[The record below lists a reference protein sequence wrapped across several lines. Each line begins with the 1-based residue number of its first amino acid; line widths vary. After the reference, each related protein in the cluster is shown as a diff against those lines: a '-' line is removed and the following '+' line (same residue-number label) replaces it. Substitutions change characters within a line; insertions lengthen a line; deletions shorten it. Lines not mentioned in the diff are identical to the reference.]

1 MKNKKYFKLF
11 TILFILITLFI
22 TYKSFAQNNNALYE
36 YQYVSSWDGTETKK
50 DVREGGIG
58 GVFNY
63 ILTFMTIGI
72 VLLILYRI
80 LTGAIKKGTTDN
92 IYQSKEGNKSIKIA
106 GVALLLL
113 IVSYSV
119 LTFVNPSVKGWS
131 LSGNIGDI
139 VYNDKEGTINSSNI
153 CGGNSL
159 KDITSQELI
168 KKFEGYTAC
177 PYWDN
182 DSYSIGYGY
191 HFNDENLVKE
201 FKDAGVDQ
209 TVIDKIVKE
218 YVPATNKSLGVKD
231 GTQSCG
237 TTLPSITKE
246 QASKLIPKKL
256 ERAKKD
262 AITFAG
268 GESVF
273 KSHPEDMQKVL
284 IDMAYNLGLGG
295 LNKFE
300 KMKKALNNKNYPD
313 VAKEMSDSD
322 WFNQV
327 RSRAEKLIKIVKNI
341 TCKSSSASSY
351 AQDTKNYNDSCKNI
365 VRLNDTYKTE
375 LVDLNANGI
384 KCTVTE
390 TTCYVTKEFLTTI
403 KRVEAAYKVKFP
415 KKEFVVVS
423 GFRTDDMQTKLYEDN
438 KKNGGP
444 ITAESCKISNGTS
457 HSNHQTG
464 NAVDLSKKTI
474 GGCEAKLVCD
484 SKEFKWLKD
493 QDGFKNL
500 FTSKNYDNI
509 HFSKSGN

>member
-63 ILTFMTIGI
+63 ILTFMTVGI

-92 IYQSKEGNKSIKIA
+92 IYNTKEGNQSIKIA

-139 VYNDKEGTINSSNI
+139 VYNDPEGTINSSNI

-168 KKFEGYTAC
+168 KEFEGYTAC

-237 TTLPSITKE
+237 TALPSITKE

-295 LNKFE
+295 LQKFTD
-300 KMKKALNNKNYPD
+300 MKKALDAKNYND
-313 VAKEMSDSD
+313 VVKEMIDSA
-322 WFNQV
+322 WYKQV
-327 RSRAEKLIKIVKNI
+327 NIRATELIKIVKNI

-375 LVDLNANGI
+375 LVDLNANDI

-403 KRVEAAYKVKFP
+403 KKVKANYLKEFP
-415 KKEFVVVS
+415 NNEFVVVS
-423 GFRTDDMQTKLYEDN
+423 AFRTDDMQTKLYEEN
-438 KKNGGP
+438 KKNKGP
-444 ITAESCKISNGTS
+444 ITAKSCKISNGTR

-474 GGCEAKLVCD
+474 GGCEPKLVCD

-493 QDGFKNL
+493 QEGFKNT
-500 FTSKNYDNI
+500 FTEKLDNI
-509 HFSKSGN
+509 HFSKSGR